1 MKTVRIKD
9 EFIKLGQLLKLVGLV
24 DSGLDAKVVIMDGKV
39 KVNGVTDTRRGKKVL
54 PGDIVTFDGN
64 EIKVSRNE
72 D

>member
-24 DSGLDAKVVIMDGKV
+24 DSGLDAKIVIMDGKV